1 MTAGALPPP
10 GGGGLGGSGLAGL
23 SRRSARPGRQKL
35 LIALGIGCGG
45 FALLVALGF
54 FSDPTTR
61 LRPNDTKTVQVVLP
75 PPPAPP
81 PPEPKPVEQPPEP
94 TPTPMDQPQDT
105 PPPPEPQQQQSSEPT
120 VGDNALTAR
129 EGAGPS
135 NYGLAAGNG
144 SGGRIGGRPGGS
156 GDAFAAYAQVAQ
168 QCIRHAAQGDKELA
182 RGRYAVRLA
191 VSIDG
196 EGRIAAVRIAD
207 TADARRSARIQQVLT
222 GLQCAQ
228 RPPAGMPVTRVELR
242 GG

>member
-10 GGGGLGGSGLAGL
+10 DGGFGNRDGLQRL
-23 SRRSARPGRQKL
+23 SPGRRSLRQRL
-35 LIALGIGCGG
+35 LIGAGVIGGG
-45 FALLVALGF
+45 FALLVMLGV

-61 LRPNDTKTVQVVLP
+61 LRPNETRTVQVVLP
-75 PPPAPP
+75 PPPPPPP
-81 PPEPKPVEQPPEP
+81 PPEVKPVEKPPEP
-94 TPTPMDQPQDT
+94 TPMPTDQPQDT
-105 PPPPEPQQQQSSEPT
+105 PPPEPRQQSSEPSAP
-120 VGDNALTAR
+120 GDNALTAR

-144 SGGRIGGRPGGS
+144 SGARIGGRPGGS

-168 QCIRHAAQGDKELA
+168 QCIRQAAQSDKELS

-191 VSIDG
+191 VSVDPD
-196 EGRIAAVRIAD
+196 GRIADVHIGD
-207 TADARRSARIQQVLT
+207 GDAKRTARIREVLT
-222 GLQCAQ
+222 GLQCSQ